1 MNNWGG
7 ARVNSGRPPKADEQ
21 ELIEDLDGIIDR
33 KEAIRLLYEQVH
45 DESGIGASD
54 AKVNDAD
61 PVVSG
66 RGHYYVFALYLRPG
80 EFGEF
85 GYVLV
90 KIG

>member
-1 MNNWGG
+1 MVSLTYLRGL
-7 ARVNSGRPPKADEQ
+7 E
-21 ELIEDLDGIIDR
+21 
-33 KEAIRLLYEQVH
+33 
-45 DESGIGASD
+45 
-54 AKVNDAD
+54 VNDAD